1 MRQAVCE
8 ASGSASIVAHPKSFT
23 PSSGSGLSELL
34 GQAVQCLSP
43 LDQQFAPIIAA
54 IDQLQRRLAEGR
66 FHLAVLG
73 QFKRGKSTLINALLG
88 DEVLPTAVVPLTA
101 IPTFIRSG
109 DALQARVQYN
119 DGRLPEVLT
128 TVEASDLAQ
137 FLSHF
142 VTETEN
148 PKNRLDVSQVEVFHP
163 APIVG
168 QGLVLID
175 TPGIGSTF
183 RHNTEATLNFLSQ
196 CDAALFL
203 VSADPPITEVEVEFL
218 RQVRGKVPR
227 LFFIMNKSD
236 YLDAQDRAALVQ
248 FLRKVLSEHAGLD
261 HNPLIF
267 CVSSLAALRAKQ
279 ENNETALTQSGLM
292 EVEKHLLHFLVREKS
307 VALSAAIAVKGADL
321 LDDATLRLRLAIRS
335 LQMPV
340 EELEGRLAL
349 FDRRLADIGQERTV
363 AADLLAGERKR
374 LHELLESL
382 AVQLRRKAQASLQGV
397 VQEVIAR
404 SDPGQIR
411 ETTLQDALAEVIP
424 DFFDHEL
431 GQMTNSFSQRVAEA
445 LRPHQDRADGLIESV
460 RRTAAEL
467 FDIPYHAPDSAR
479 AFEVT
484 RDPYWVSRNWTDS
497 LSPIP
502 PRVVDRILPARIRLA
517 RIKRRIIEQID
528 LLVARNVEN
537 LRWSIYLSLNEA
549 LSGFGAGLDERL
561 ADTINATHGAIAA
574 ALAKRR
580 QAAQAASEDI
590 SALEAFAAQLTR
602 IATSMRITP
611 ALEPAAP
618 RTGLPQTEDAS

>member
-1 MRQAVCE
+1 M
-8 ASGSASIVAHPKSFT
+8 AHPKSFT
-23 PSSGSGLSELL
+23 PSYGSGLSELL

-43 LDQQFAPIIAA
+43 LDQQYAPIIAA
-54 IDQLQRRLAEGR
+54 IVQLRRRLADGR

-88 DEVLPTAVVPLTA
+88 DAVLPTAVVPLTA

-109 DALQARVQYN
+109 DALQATVQYI
-119 DGRLPEVLT
+119 DDRPAEVLT
-128 TVEASDLAQ
+128 TAGASDLAR
-137 FLSHF
+137 FISHF

-148 PKNRLDVSQVEVFHP
+148 PKNRLGVSQVEVIHP
-163 APIVG
+163 ARIVG

-218 RQVRGKVPR
+218 KQVRDKVPR
-227 LFFIMNKSD
+227 IFFIMNKAD
-236 YLDAQDRAALVQ
+236 YLDVQDREAVVR
-248 FLRKVLSEHAGLD
+248 FLRTVLSEHAGFD
-261 HNPLIF
+261 HDPLIF
-267 CVSSLAALRAKQ
+267 CVSALAALRAKQ
-279 ENNETALTQSGLM
+279 ENNETALTQSGLV
-292 EVEKHLLHFLVREKS
+292 EVEKHLLNFLIREKS
-307 VALSAAIAVKGADL
+307 AALSAAIAIKGADL

-349 FDRRLADIGQERTV
+349 FDRRLADIRQERTV

-374 LHELLESL
+374 LHDLLESL
-382 AVQLRRKAQASLQGV
+382 AEQLRHKAQAYLLGV
-397 VQEVIAR
+397 VQEAIAR

-411 ETTLQDALAEVIP
+411 ETKLQDALAEVIP

-431 GQMTNSFSQRVAEA
+431 GLMTSSFSMRVAEE
-445 LRPHQDRADGLIESV
+445 LHPHQNRANELIESV

-467 FDIPYHAPDSAR
+467 FDVPYHAPDSAA
-479 AFEVT
+479 AFAVT

-497 LSPIP
+497 LSPIAP
-502 PRVVDRILPARIRLA
+502 STVDRILPARIRLA
-517 RIKRRIIEQID
+517 RIQRRIKEQID
-528 LLVARNVEN
+528 LLVVRNVEN
-537 LRWSIYLSLNEA
+537 LRWSIYLSLDQA

-561 ADTINATHGAIAA
+561 ADTIAATHGAIAA

-590 SALEAFAAQLTR
+590 SALECCAAQLTR
-602 IATSMRITP
+602 ISTAMRITP
-611 ALEPAAP
+611 VLQPAAP
-618 RTGLPQTEDAS
+618 RAGLPQTEDASWRTRNE